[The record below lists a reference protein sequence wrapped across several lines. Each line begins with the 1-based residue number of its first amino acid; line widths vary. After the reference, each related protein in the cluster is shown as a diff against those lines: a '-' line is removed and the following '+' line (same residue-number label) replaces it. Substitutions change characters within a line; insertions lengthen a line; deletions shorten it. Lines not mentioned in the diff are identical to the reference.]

1 MARTVQR
8 GYEYNYKLRCAQ
20 VDAHPGELPPRYS
33 FIALDQQNVVLT
45 AVKKAEDTNALI
57 LRFYEWAGEDGS
69 VRIRVP
75 KGATSARLSNLLEA
89 PEGPPCPSR
98 VEIPSLFQL
107 IRTKS

>member
-1 MARTVQR
+1 
-8 GYEYNYKLRCAQ
+8 
-20 VDAHPGELPPRYS
+20 
-33 FIALDQQNVVLT
+33 LT

-89 PEGPPCPSR
+89 PEGPPLPIQGGDTIT
-98 VEIPSLFQL
+98 VPAHPYEIVTVNVGYPPQ
-107 IRTKS
+107 TH